1 MLKVRLIAR
10 LDIRNEY
17 LIKPVRYEGVRR
29 VGDPAEYA
37 ERYDAEGID
46 ELFYVDVV
54 ASLYGRNGL
63 HGLIR
68 LATEHAFVPVTVG
81 GGIGSVD
88 AAQGCFRAGAD
99 KVAVNSAAIRR
110 PALIG
115 DLARKYGAQA
125 VVLLLDA
132 KRKDGSRM
140 AYCDGGRQPTGR
152 DAIAWAR
159 EAVDRGAGEI
169 LVTSIDHEG
178 VRAGFDLDLVGEV
191 ATLPVP
197 VIASG
202 GFGAP
207 PDAVAAYRAGASG
220 VAVAGAL
227 HYGKTTINEI
237 RQALSEAGIAVRKVA

>member
-1 MLKVRLIAR
+1 MLKFRLIAR

-29 VGDPAEYA
+29 VGDPAEFA
-37 ERYDAEGID
+37 ERYDVAGVD
-46 ELFYVDVV
+46 EILFLDTV
-54 ASLYGRNGL
+54 ASLYGRSSL
-63 HGLIR
+63 PHFVAR
-68 LATEHAFVPVTVG
+68 TAERAFVPLTAG
-81 GGIGSVD
+81 GGVRTVD
-88 AAQGCFRAGAD
+88 HAGELLRRGAD
-99 KVAVNSAAIRR
+99 KIAANTAFVGR
-110 PALIG
+110 PALITE
-115 DLARKYGAQA
+115 LAAKFGSQA
-125 VVLLLDA
+125 VTLQLDA
-132 KRKDGSRM
+132 KRKGTSWE

-159 EAVDRGAGEI
+159 EVVDRGAGEI
-169 LVTSIDHEG
+169 LATSIDHEG

-227 HYGKTTINEI
+227 HYGRATINEI